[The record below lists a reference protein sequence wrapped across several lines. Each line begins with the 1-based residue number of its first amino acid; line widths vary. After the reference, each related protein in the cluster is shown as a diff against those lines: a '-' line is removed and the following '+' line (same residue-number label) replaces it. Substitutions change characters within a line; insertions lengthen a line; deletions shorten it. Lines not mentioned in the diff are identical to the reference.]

1 MRVNLYL
8 PRVFRTIKKFKL
20 IKNGDVVFVALSGG
34 KDSAS
39 CLFALKKYITENKI
53 EATLKG
59 FHINFCLP
67 ISEKVQKVIEKQAK
81 MAEVPLETLYIKD
94 LGISLDE
101 VRKKTNRPIC
111 SICGTLKRYLM
122 NKIPREKGATKLAT
136 GHHMDDFLVFFF
148 KNILGKNYFWISKFK
163 PKADSFYTKILC
175 KIRPLFMVGGKENK
189 EFCKALGI
197 PFIEEDVCPHTF
209 FGCKIDIN
217 REKWYQTI
225 YEIEKRHKDFRTQL
239 ISSIK
244 DMSKFF
250 EEKKSKIKE
259 CSICGEPTDQEI
271 CSYCKL
277 FATSES

>member
-1 MRVNLYL
+1 MKVDLYL
-8 PRVFRTIKKFKL
+8 SRVFRTIKKFKL
-20 IKNGDVVFVALSGG
+20 VKKGDVIFAALSGG

-39 CLFALKKYITENKI
+39 SLFTLKKYITENKI

-67 ISEKVQKVIEKQAK
+67 ISEKVQKVIEKQTK
-81 MAEVPLETLYIKD
+81 IAEVPLEVLYIKD

-101 VRKKTNRPIC
+101 VRKKTRRPIC

-163 PKADSFYTKILC
+163 PKIESTHPKMLC
-175 KIRPLFMVGGKENK
+175 KIRPLFMVGDKENK
-189 EFCKALGI
+189 AFCKALGI
-197 PFIEEDVCPHTF
+197 PFIEEDICPYTF
-209 FGCKIDIN
+209 FGCKIDVN

-225 YEIEKRHKDFRTQL
+225 YDIERRHKNFRAQL

-250 EEKKSKIKE
+250 EEKNREIKE
-259 CSICGEPTDQEI
+259 CSICREPTDQEI
-271 CSYCKL
+271 CSFCKL
-277 FATSES
+277 FSNSLS